1 MKTSATATRGLC
13 LLAVLGLAAGCDF
26 LSTEPKGVLT
36 TENFFKTSDQAV
48 AATNA
53 TYNMLREWQVHV
65 FSWLGLTDIVS
76 DDATKGSTPGDA
88 SFLGDLDNL
97 TFDPGNLAFADPWAG
112 YYKGVY
118 RANVAIQHI
127 PDVTMDATLKAR
139 LIGENK
145 FLRAYY
151 YFFLVRAFGGV
162 PLFTQPLTP
171 DQFIQPRATA
181 DEVYALIEQDLQ
193 DASAVLPTKL
203 QYAAADVGR
212 ATKGAAQGMLAE
224 VYLYRKDYAHALAYA
239 DSVIGQP
246 GYGLFSDYSTLFT
259 DAGEN
264 STESVWEVEAAV
276 TPGGGKQPS
285 EGGANIQYAEVQG
298 VRGTPNIGWGF
309 NTPSPSLEAAFEP
322 GDPRLATTILYPWEL
337 LPDGSGLVVYLNPSM
352 VNNRY
357 NQKAFMS
364 PSNVGG
370 AFNSGINLRRVRYAD
385 VLLIGAEAAYQ
396 TGDIAKAQNYLN
408 QVRAR
413 ARGTQTVTL
422 GFTPELLAAPIDS
435 AVLARPSGESRVFVR
450 YVNPTSPAFTAGL
463 RGFKSRCVAGCAS
476 ATIPPVRVDT
486 IDIVRAI
493 DGTPIAT
500 VADYFTAVNSKT
512 PGVNVTLDVL
522 RVRQDSVTGV
532 ITTQTLAVTIAAQ
545 TLLPNMTATGQALLD
560 AIWQER
566 RVELG
571 MEQQRWFDII
581 RQNGVVP
588 GRAALL
594 MGAAFAPRDTL
605 YPIPAGEAAIAGLRQ
620 NPGY

>member
-88 SFLGDLDNL
+88 SILGHFGNL
-97 TFDPGNLAFADPWAG
+97 TFDPGNVAFAVPWAG
-112 YYKGVY
+112 YYEGVY

-212 ATKGAAQGMLAE
+212 ATKGAAQGLLAQ

-239 DSVIGQP
+239 DSVIASGD
-246 GYGLFSDYSTLFT
+246 YGLYPDYAGIFAAS
-259 DAGEN
+259 GEN
-264 STESVWEVEAAV
+264 SSESVFEVQAAMN
-276 TPGGGKQPS
+276 PGGGCQPN
-285 EGGANIQYAEVQG
+285 EGCTNVQYAEVQG

-309 NTPSPSLEAAFEP
+309 NTPSADLEAAYEP
-322 GDPRLATTILYPWEL
+322 GDPRLEATILYPWKL
-337 LPDGSGLVVYLNPSM
+337 IPDGSG
-352 VNNRY
+352 
-357 NQKAFMS
+357 
-364 PSNVGG
+364 
-370 AFNSGINLRRVRYAD
+370 
-385 VLLIGAEAAYQ
+385 
-396 TGDIAKAQNYLN
+396 
-408 QVRAR
+408 
-413 ARGTQTVTL
+413 
-422 GFTPELLAAPIDS
+422 
-435 AVLARPSGESRVFVR
+435 
-450 YVNPTSPAFTAGL
+450 
-463 RGFKSRCVAGCAS
+463 
-476 ATIPPVRVDT
+476 
-486 IDIVRAI
+486 
-493 DGTPIAT
+493 
-500 VADYFTAVNSKT
+500 
-512 PGVNVTLDVL
+512 
-522 RVRQDSVTGV
+522 
-532 ITTQTLAVTIAAQ
+532 
-545 TLLPNMTATGQALLD
+545 
-560 AIWQER
+560 
-566 RVELG
+566 
-571 MEQQRWFDII
+571 
-581 RQNGVVP
+581 
-588 GRAALL
+588 
-594 MGAAFAPRDTL
+594 
-605 YPIPAGEAAIAGLRQ
+605 
-620 NPGY
+620 